1 MAQTA
6 RDHDIQAAIR
16 PLISMIDEPDPLL
29 YSKIS
34 ESILNHGPEILP
46 VLEESLDNVFDP
58 VVSVRLEDIIRELHS
73 RNMVADIRK
82 WRYSEEHDLIQLLQ
96 ILSKFHF
103 RRLNM
108 VEFNDRIAAMQ
119 RSIWLELNEHLTSLE
134 CIRLVNHFVL
144 QTWGL
149 KPSNTNML
157 DANIFFLNRVLDNKT
172 AYPATLGAFYLGICQ
187 RLTLPVYYVALPE
200 NFILAY
206 KTNISYDPR
215 LTPGGVLFYTNP
227 LLDGV
232 IFNKVEIERFLKNHQ
247 MPEKP
252 HYFEPTDNL
261 RVASLLLREMQRIYQ
276 GTGDQANIINVGKL
290 IRVVEE

>member
-1 MAQTA
+1 MDQTTA
-6 RDHDIQAAIR
+6 KNELQQTIR
-16 PLISMIDEPDPLL
+16 SLISMLDEPDPLL

-34 ESILNHGPEILP
+34 ETILNLRPEVMP
-46 VLEESLDNVFDP
+46 ALEESLDNVFDP
-58 VVSVRLEDIIRELHS
+58 LVTERLEEIIREIHS
-73 RNMVADIRK
+73 GNIVSDIRK
-82 WRYSEEHDLIQLLQ
+82 WRRSEEHDLIQLLQ
-96 ILSKFHF
+96 ILSKYHF

-108 VEFNDRIAAMQ
+108 VDFNNQIAAMQ

-134 CIRLVNHFVL
+134 CIRLVNHFVF

-157 DANIFFLNRVLDNKT
+157 DVNNFYLNKVLENKA
-172 AYPATLGAFYLGICQ
+172 AYPATLGAFFLGVCQ

-206 KTNISYDPR
+206 KTNTGYQPR
-215 LTPGGVLFYTNP
+215 LTPGGILFYINP

-232 IFNKVEIERFLKNHQ
+232 IFNRVEIERFLKTHK

-252 HYFEPTDNL
+252 HYFEPADNL
-261 RVASLLLREMQRIYQ
+261 RVASLLLREMQKIYQ
-276 GTGDQANIINVGKL
+276 GTGDQANIINISKL